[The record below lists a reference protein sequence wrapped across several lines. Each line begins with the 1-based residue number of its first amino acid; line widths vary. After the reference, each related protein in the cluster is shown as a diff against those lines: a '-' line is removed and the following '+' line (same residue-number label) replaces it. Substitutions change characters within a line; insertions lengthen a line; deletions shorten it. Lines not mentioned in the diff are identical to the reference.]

1 MKLTD
6 ENKITIINA
15 VITLA
20 EICNAHPCRY
30 CPFWNENDMCDL
42 YALEGVNI
50 ADLKKRLDNYND
62 NYINP
67 MK

>member
-1 MKLTD
+1 MKMTE

-15 VITLA
+15 VISLA
-20 EICNAHPCRY
+20 EICTTHPCRY
-30 CPFWNENDMCDL
+30 CPFWNEFDICDL

-50 ADLKKRLDNYND
+50 ADLKKRLDKYDD
-62 NYINP
+62 NCINS